1 MNQKRACPSETV
13 LTKLLEES
21 LDEAELQLFN
31 EHIEHCPTCQQKL
44 DRLTV
49 VMETSTDGL
58 TKSTL
63 SKSERVVLDDLV
75 NRLCEQPPSEIERPR
90 QQSELSTENDN
101 WGEATFSSPRAGQ
114 IGR

>member
-49 VMETSTDGL
+49 VMETSMD
-58 TKSTL
+58 
-63 SKSERVVLDDLV
+63 
-75 NRLCEQPPSEIERPR
+75 
-90 QQSELSTENDN
+90 
-101 WGEATFSSPRAGQ
+101 
-114 IGR
+114 